1 MNSEKIE
8 VLARKL
14 ISMRLIQML
23 VNERYKNKE
32 FEIPIHL
39 ALGHEAIALAVSEVM
54 GADDRLVCS
63 HRNIHY
69 NIARGATLDQLL
81 AEYFLKPEGL
91 AGGRQGS
98 MNLTNPARGIPYT
111 SSILGNNFGVGAGI
125 ALGVKMKR
133 NGGVT
138 FIVTGDGA
146 MEEGSFYETLLFLAA
161 QKLAGIIVIE
171 NNGWSLGSTI
181 EERRAP
187 IDVRSIA
194 EGTGAVYAQLAGNDV
209 VSYIDRLMTLR
220 DESAAQGRA
229 VVVEVMLN
237 TLGDWRL
244 KSEDFPDGKFINYH
258 AGPAPTVALSD
269 WPLIQENSF
278 DPLFVLASTIS
289 VDWLKQA
296 AIEAKAELAGAGK

>member
-1 MNSEKIE
+1 MNSEQIDL
-8 VLARKL
+8 LARKL
-14 ISMRLIQML
+14 ISMRFIQMH

-39 ALGHEAIALAVSEVM
+39 ALGHEAIAVAVSEVM
-54 GADDRLVCS
+54 GDNDRLVCS

-69 NIARGATLDQLL
+69 NIARGATLRQLL

-91 AGGRQGS
+91 AAGRQGS

-125 ALGVKMKR
+125 ALGIKKKG

-161 QKLAGIIVIE
+161 QKLAGVIIVE

-187 IDVRSIA
+187 IDVQSVA
-194 EGTGAVYAQLAGNDV
+194 EGTGASYARLTGNDV
-209 VSYIDRLMTLR
+209 VSYIETLQTVR
-220 DESAAQGRA
+220 DQAAEGRA
-229 VVVEVMLN
+229 IVVEVMLN

-244 KSEDFPDGKFINYH
+244 KTEDFPDGKFINYH
-258 AGPAPTVALSD
+258 AGPAPTVALTD
-269 WPLIQENSF
+269 WPVIQDNAN
-278 DPLFVLASTIS
+278 DPLAVLATILPT
-289 VDWLKQA
+289 DWLKQTA
-296 AIEAKAELAGAGK
+296 LSVKAELSEAAK